1 MTAKRFLISCLAPIN
16 VTKIIMP
23 PKKGQNSLQEEV
35 QLIDAVRDR
44 PCLWNKLHPDFKNLI
59 KKEAAWLEVGKLL
72 GKKTKQKSLWGNLRS
87 QFVSFLR
94 RLVKPTGSGGGR
106 AFFRHEDAML
116 FLKGTVEPDEEN
128 FSNLDDDEEN
138 SQMINDEIAIELSS
152 MGSVSQ
158 IESTILPRNK
168 EVPPGRSHAKFGKR
182 KLDEFDKEL
191 LGMLKNGQDEYD
203 TYCKTLAEKFR
214 LLRNSDRKRFLELQ
228 YSINSLVHEA
238 EMRSLLSG

>member
-1 MTAKRFLISCLAPIN
+1 
-16 VTKIIMP
+16 MP

-72 GKKTKQKSLWGNLRS
+72 GKE
-87 QFVSFLR
+87 
-94 RLVKPTGSGGGR
+94 GSGGGR

-158 IESTILPRNK
+158 IESTIIPRNK

-214 LLRNSDRKRFLELQ
+214 LLGNSDRKRFLELQ